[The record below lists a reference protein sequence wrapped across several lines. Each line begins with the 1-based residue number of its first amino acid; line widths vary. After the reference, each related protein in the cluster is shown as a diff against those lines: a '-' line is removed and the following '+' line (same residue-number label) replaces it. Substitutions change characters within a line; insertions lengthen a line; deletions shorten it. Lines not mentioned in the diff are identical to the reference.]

1 MIKNQ
6 KVIKIF
12 SNGSLIIE
20 NGIIFSTKTQ
30 LFVFYE
36 KDLKFFSPNEK
47 EKNTIIVELETLKY
61 REKYFN

>member
-20 NGIIFSTKTQ
+20 NAMIFSTKNQ
-30 LFVFYE
+30 QFVFYE
-36 KDLKFFSPNEK
+36 KDLKFFLPNEK
-47 EKNTIIVELETLKY
+47 KENTIIVELETLKY
-61 REKYFN
+61 REKFFN